1 MKAIIFNSGLG
12 NRMGDLT
19 KQFHKSMTRLS
30 NGETIFHRQLR
41 LLRDAGIRDFIITTG
56 PFADQLKGEAADFPD
71 LHFTFVPNDLYAQ
84 TNYIYSMYLAREYI
98 DDDMLFLHGDLVF
111 NAALVRELIACP
123 HPSAA
128 TVHFTKALPE
138 KDFKGRIVNGCVHEV
153 GIHIFDE
160 GCHAF
165 QPLYKLDKA
174 TARAWVEQV
183 AQFVERGEVKCYA
196 ENAFNVILP
205 TLQVHAFS
213 YEHHYIDEI
222 DNLDDYNRVAREIE
236 PYDAGSAG

>member
-1 MKAIIFNSGLG
+1 MRRVLIFVFLVILLSLPVRALDFSAPEAPDAATELLPEEADSFAEGLWSVLSAG
-12 NRMGDLT
+12 AKLAAPSLT
-19 KQFHKSMTRLS
+19 
-30 NGETIFHRQLR
+30 
-41 LLRDAGIRDFIITTG
+41 
-56 PFADQLKGEAADFPD
+56 EAARCC
-71 LHFTFVPNDLYAQ
+71 LRVLGAA
-84 TNYIYSMYLAREYI
+84 L
-98 DDDMLFLHGDLVF
+98 LV
-111 NAALVRELIACP
+111 ALVRELLASP

-138 KDFKGRIVNGCVHEV
+138 KDFKGRIVGGCVHEV
-153 GIHIFDE
+153 GIHIFDRD
-160 GCHAF
+160 CHAF

-183 AQFVERGEVKCYA
+183 EQFVERGEVKCYA

-205 TLQVHAFS
+205 RLQVHAFS

-236 PYDAGSAG
+236 PFDACNL